1 MAVMRASR
9 HHAIAAARSP
19 SCSAPST
26 RPRGGV
32 EARDETG
39 VGEWATST
47 STATR
52 ARMSTPR
59 RLTPVTRIGVYQGFV
74 TADTKRNRSTKAE
87 PSGIRY
93 LGGDHLMRNPVGGQE
108 L

>member
-19 SCSAPST
+19 SCSASST
-26 RPRGGV
+26 LLRGGV
-32 EARDETG
+32 QARDETAL
-39 VGEWATST
+39 GEWATST

-59 RLTPVTRIGVYQGFV
+59 RLTPVTRIGVYPGFV
-74 TADTKRNRSTKAE
+74 TADTKRNRRTQAA
-87 PSGIRY
+87 PSGIRD
-93 LGGDHLMRNPVGGQE
+93 LGRDHL
-108 L
+108 